1 MTTNN
6 ITTVRQLLLDQMSAL
21 RSVSTDELAG
31 EISRAKA
38 LAEVTQAITNVS
50 KVEAEY
56 LRHAGSNHSTFLEA
70 QAVERIEHDDD
81 EPSAHN
87 PFPGRTVHRLVG

>member
-6 ITTVRQLLLDQMSAL
+6 ITTVRQFLLDQMSAL
-21 RSVSTDELAG
+21 RSASSEELKD

-56 LRHAGSNHSTFLEA
+56 LRQAGSNHSTFLEA
-70 QAVERIEHDDD
+70 QEVERIEHDDD
-81 EPSAHN
+81 APTAHN
-87 PFPGRTVHRLVG
+87 PFPNVVRHRLVG